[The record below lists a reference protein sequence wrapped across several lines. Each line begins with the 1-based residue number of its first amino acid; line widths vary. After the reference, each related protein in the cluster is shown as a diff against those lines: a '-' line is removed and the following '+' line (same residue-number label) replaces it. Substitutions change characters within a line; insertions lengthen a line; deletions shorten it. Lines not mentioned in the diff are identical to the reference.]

1 MSLASRV
8 KSRRLELGLTQNEAA
23 EAAGIRQQTWQAI
36 EDGSTLKPRNIV
48 GIAKALKVEPSW
60 LIDGGSMVPISDVNT
75 KRVPL
80 ISYVQAGNLVHG
92 KPIDSMEDVFEYILT
107 DAHLSDCA
115 FAMKLQGDS
124 MEPEFKDGDV
134 IIVDPEIE
142 PHPGEF
148 VVAANGDFDA
158 TFKKYRPLM
167 NSSKESP
174 AFELI
179 PLNSDYPVMTCRDG
193 KVIIIGTMIEHRIY
207 RRKR

>member
-1 MSLASRV
+1 MSLANRV

-48 GIAKALKVEPSW
+48 GIAKALRVEPAW

-80 ISYVQAGNLVHG
+80 ISYVQAGNLAHG

-107 DAHLSDCA
+107 DAHLSGRA

-134 IIVDPEIE
+134 IIVDPEVE

-167 NSSKESP
+167 SRSQENPE
-174 AFELI
+174 FELI
-179 PLNSDYPVMTCRDG
+179 PLNSDYPVISCRDG